1 MEFELDIISE
11 VLPLLDIIA
20 VLLLEDNPILGI
32 ALVLLL
38 KSVTEDKVARISLI
52 LILVVLNA

>member
-20 VLLLEDNPILGI
+20 VLLLEDNPTLGI

-38 KSVTEDKVARISLI
+38 KSVTEDKVARMSLI
-52 LILVVLNA
+52 LI